1 MKEILPDEELQRILD
16 GVATT
21 VEGKLKEVS
30 TRTLEKLKEISPDIA
45 NTLNPVIP
53 TAQNVLRQGG
63 RGPVRTDGRGQ
74 EGHGDQRDRQPADA
88 QGRLPDGPAA
98 GEADPG
104 GQGPPVH
111 HPLQA
116 GGPGRLRRGACG
128 PLQRELRR
136 PDPGRLG
143 GQERGQ
149 GGGPLHLHRLRV
161 SGHGNGLRE
170 MKKPPQKGGD

>member
-45 NTLNPVIP
+45 N
-53 TAQNVLRQGG
+53 
-63 RGPVRTDGRGQ
+63 
-74 EGHGDQRDRQPADA
+74 
-88 QGRLPDGPAA
+88 
-98 GEADPG
+98 
-104 GQGPPVH
+104 
-111 HPLQA
+111 A